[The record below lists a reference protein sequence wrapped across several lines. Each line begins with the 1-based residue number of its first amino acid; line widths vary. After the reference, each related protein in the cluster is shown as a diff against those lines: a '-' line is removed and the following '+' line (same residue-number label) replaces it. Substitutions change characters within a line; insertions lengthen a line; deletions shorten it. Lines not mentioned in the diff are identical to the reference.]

1 MWHIFCFKLLNKMI
15 TASHSR
21 KGEMNM
27 KPVKILVVDDEANIC
42 ENVKKILCKKNY
54 DVTLSLNAQ
63 DALDKLAQDSFSL
76 LISDIVMP
84 GKNGLELLKL
94 VKQQWPLTK
103 AVIMT
108 AYASTDTAMKAIR
121 LGAVDYIP
129 KPFTPEELRTKVDKA
144 LSGELVEVRASNAE
158 MEMIDVIDI
167 DAPFEAKEVAD
178 ATGEDYVKMLGRS
191 DMPVVEVKLPTS
203 LPHYCAV
210 GSMVCDIFKKL
221 GATCKAGTKSG
232 ECPQKK
238 AKKTSAKPDGADVR
252 RLVGIDQPFVYDE
265 VVSITGPEFVRQLGR
280 EGVAYLPYEEL
291 KKNMA
296 ARLKAD
302 FAKIDVD
309 IPFDRSEVEQAVGAN
324 YAVSLS
330 RSDMPVVEVR
340 VPESMPH
347 YCQVGQMVCDIFKKL
362 GATCKAGTKSGECPQ
377 LKAKKT
383 KPAASASTAAMDE
396 SRWIG
401 PDLPFEVEEVA
412 AAAGP
417 DYVKHLYMED
427 RVVMPYEELKKSM
440 TARLQ
445 PEAAAREAEQL
456 RVLVID
462 DEVAVNNNIRKILG
476 KKGYEIEQATSK
488 AEAIEKLQV
497 GTYGLVVLDLKMPG
511 VKGLELL
518 AAIRERQP
526 SARVIIVTGYASI
539 ETAVEGARMGAVGYV
554 PKPFTPVELRMAADK
569 AVRLAA

>member
-1 MWHIFCFKLLNKMI
+1 M
-15 TASHSR
+15 
-21 KGEMNM
+21 E
-27 KPVKILVVDDEANIC
+27 PVKILVVDDEANIC
-42 ENVKKILCKKNY
+42 QNVKKILSKKNY
-54 DVTLSLNAQ
+54 DVTTALNA
-63 DALDKLAQDSFSL
+63 DEAIEKLAKNSYAL

-84 GKNGLELLKL
+84 GKNGLELLKM
-94 VKQQWPLTK
+94 VKHQWPLTK
-103 AVIMT
+103 AMIMT
-108 AYASTDTAMKAIR
+108 AFASTDTAMKSIR
-121 LGAVDYIP
+121 LGALDYIP
-129 KPFTPEELRTKVDKA
+129 KPFTPQELRTKVGQA
-144 LSGELVEVRASNAE
+144 LSGKLSEVQTSAAEKEL
-158 MEMIDVIDI
+158 IDVIDL
-167 DAPFEAKEVAD
+167 DAPFEAKEVEQ
-178 ATGEDYVKMLGRS
+178 ATGESYVKMLGRS
-191 DMPVVEVKLPTS
+191 DMPVVEVKLPST
-203 LPHYCAV
+203 LPNYCAV

-238 AKKTSAKPDGADVR
+238 AKKTAAKPDGADVR
-252 RLVGIDQPFVYDE
+252 RLVGIDQPFTYDE
-265 VVSITGPEFVRQLGR
+265 VVSVTGPEYVHQLGR

-296 ARLKAD
+296 TRLKSDSAR
-302 FAKIDVD
+302 IDVD
-309 IPFDRSEVEQAVGAN
+309 IPFDRREVENAVGAG

-330 RSDMPVVEVR
+330 RSDVPVVEVK

-383 KPAASASTAAMDE
+383 RPAAAPAADQR
-396 SRWIG
+396 RWLA
-401 PDLPFEVEEVA
+401 PDLPFDPEEVA

-417 DYVKHLYMED
+417 DYVKNLYMED
-427 RVVMPYEELKKSM
+427 RVVMPYEELKKTM

-445 PEAAAREAEQL
+445 PQAAVREGLQPQADQL

-462 DEVAVNNNIRKILG
+462 DEVAVNNNIRKILA
-476 KKGYEIEQATSK
+476 KKGYEIGQATSR
-488 AEAIEKLQV
+488 AEALKKLGD
-497 GTYGLVVLDLKMPG
+497 GTYALVILDLKMPG

-526 SARVIIVTGYASI
+526 SARVVIVTGYASI

-554 PKPFTPVELRMAADK
+554 PKPFTPAELRNAAEK
-569 AVRLAA
+569 AFRLAA